1 MVQKCWLI
9 DRRGES
15 DDAAETMTEDQDR
28 TTIAFVPYERREIE
42 HVELQSE
49 RSHESRVLVATSVV
63 GDNVK
68 LRQPP
73 SYASKRSAAIERA
86 VNAHDR
92 AARILN
98 ASLEHEWSIGVRPLS
113 NVETRCSGY

>member
-1 MVQKCWLI
+1 
-9 DRRGES
+9 
-15 DDAAETMTEDQDR
+15 
-28 TTIAFVPYERREIE
+28 
-42 HVELQSE
+42 
-49 RSHESRVLVATSVV
+49 
-63 GDNVK
+63 
-68 LRQPP
+68 
-73 SYASKRSAAIERA
+73 